1 MKKIDDLAEK
11 AIKQLKK
18 RITDEIFLIIQNDKT
33 LMHDYLRLVEEKG
46 LDTVNKRIGK
56 DVKTAF
62 SLTNDDYRNDDPQ
75 STLIQSHQIF
85 K

>member
-1 MKKIDDLAEK
+1 MNAIDDLAEK
-11 AIKQLKK
+11 AIKKLKES
-18 RITDEIFLIIQNDKT
+18 ITDEVFLIIQNDKQ
-33 LMHDYLRLVEEKG
+33 LMHEYLRLVKEKG

-56 DVKTAF
+56 DVKSAF
-62 SLTNDDYRNDDPQ
+62 SLTNDDYRNDDPK